1 MARRIMN
8 WFLDTDWFR
17 DERVLSDKESLFF
30 SVTKEF
36 EKSILGVTGDAHVQH
51 SCSTVYDVG
60 PTLNQQWPMYGSSSS
75 YYMCYPYISM
85 VLAK

>member
-17 DERVLSDKESLFF
+17 DELVLSDKESLFP
-30 SVTKEF
+30 SLTEH
-36 EKSILGVTGDAHVQH
+36 AHVQH
-51 SCSTVYDVG
+51 SCSTVYDVD
-60 PTLNQQWPMYGSSSS
+60 PTLLQRWLMYGTSSS
-75 YYMCYPYISM
+75 YCTCYPYISM